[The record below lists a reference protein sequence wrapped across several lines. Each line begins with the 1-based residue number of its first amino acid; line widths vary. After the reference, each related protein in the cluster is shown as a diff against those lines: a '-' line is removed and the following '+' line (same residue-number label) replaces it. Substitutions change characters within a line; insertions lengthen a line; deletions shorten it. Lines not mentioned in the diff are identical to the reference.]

1 MNDQIIH
8 FIQTQ
13 LLDEETTPLAADDDL
28 LGSGLI
34 DSIGIMK
41 LIGFLENEFDVKIPP
56 EDMVIEHFMTVGDIS
71 EYLTQRQN
79 A

>member
-1 MNDQIIH
+1 MSDAIIN
-8 FIQTQ
+8 FIQDQ
-13 LLDEETTPLAADDDL
+13 LIDDSDITLSVEDDL

-41 LIGFLENEFDVKIPP
+41 LIGFIESEFEVKVPP
-56 EDMVIEHFMTVGDIS
+56 EDMVIEHFMTVEDIS
-71 EYLTQRQN
+71 NYLTERKQ